1 MTLLRRAAL
10 YFAAAAI
17 GGLAVVLTVWAFG
30 QIGIADRVGSLTPG
44 KDADFFVT
52 DGDPLD
58 PRYPPKQVFIEGRL
72 VYRTGDAQ

>member
-1 MTLLRRAAL
+1 MATRLGLPWRAAL
-10 YFAAAAI
+10 E
-17 GGLAVVLTVWAFG
+17 GLTLVPAR
-30 QIGIADRVGSLTPG
+30 QIGIQDRVGSLEKG

-52 DGDPLD
+52 AGDPLD